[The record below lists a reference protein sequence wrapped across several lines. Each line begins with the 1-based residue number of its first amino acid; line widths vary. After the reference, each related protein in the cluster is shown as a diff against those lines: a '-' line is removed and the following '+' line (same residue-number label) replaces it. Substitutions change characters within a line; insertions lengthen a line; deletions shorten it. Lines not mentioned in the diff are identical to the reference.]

1 MNDYRSSVASWIPD
15 SPSICGRLVCRVRS
29 VFLLLAVVILCHSEW
44 LHAAGAVGVEQG
56 MRFDGHEARPD
67 RLIARFVPDLAVPKK
82 EITSKLANFGVSI
95 VRTDAIVPGLVVLQL
110 NAPVA
115 GDDAAQQ
122 LAALIKKLNATGWFR
137 YVEPDWIVR
146 ALATPSDAAFAD
158 GSLWGLRNTGQSGGT
173 AGADIDAVTAWDI
186 TTGSASVVV
195 GVIDTGIRFT
205 HQDLAANMWVNPGE
219 IAGNGIDDDANGY
232 IDDVHGINSITGSG
246 NPMDD
251 NNHGTHCAGT
261 IGAVANGGGP
271 HVGVAWNVRLMGL
284 KFLAANGS
292 GSTSDAIECVS
303 YAVARG
309 VKILSNSW
317 GGGGYSQG
325 MFDSIVAARNAN
337 VIFIAAA
344 GNESSNNDQVA
355 NYPSNYDVANVLAVA
370 ALDRNDQLA
379 SFSNYGLTTV
389 DIGAPGVS
397 IYSTT
402 AGSDTAYSTFD
413 GTSMATPHVAGAVV
427 LLRAAFPAATFTEL
441 KQRLLTAARPVSSLT
456 GKSVTGATL
465 DARASLTVAAD
476 GIMEIKALAT
486 PTPLRAGAT
495 ANTFVTL
502 TDLSPVLGATVDAR
516 FGTQAYVRLLD
527 NGTAPDTVAGDGVYA
542 AAMTVPTGAT
552 SVVLQVQASAPG
564 KTPGTAN
571 FTLPIAVPPA
581 NDAFANRALITAGS
595 TQTSGSNVDA
605 SAETGEPKNPAVAG
619 GKSVWWSWTAAASS
633 SVTISTTGSSF
644 DTTLAIY
651 TGTTLGNLVLIGA
664 NDDSGGVQSA
674 VTFAAVAGT
683 TYAIQVDG
691 FSGATG
697 SVTLNHPQTGAA
709 PGAPVIVTNP
719 ANVSVL
725 VGQPLSIQVVAQGDA
740 TLAYQWYRNEQPI
753 SGATSAV
760 FSKPSAAL
768 GDEGEY
774 QVTVTNAKGTALSAI
789 AYVAIEQTAI
799 IPENDNFAAAAVITG
814 ASGRIRASNRLATGE
829 TNEPNH
835 ASVATPLASVWWK
848 WTATANGQLTLDT
861 FGSSFDTTLA
871 AYTGS
876 AVGALTVRA
885 SSNDADGTQQSR
897 VAFPVLT
904 GQVIWI
910 AIDGSASA
918 EGAIVFNYLFQ
929 PDSVSVPNDN
939 FAARTLLGSGS
950 SSVTGTNIGATGE
963 VGEPDHIGASSP
975 LASAWWSWTAA
986 QTGIVV
992 IDTNGSDFDTTLA
1005 AYSGTSLSG
1014 LTQLGANDDGGA
1026 GNNSSITLAVQAG
1039 QVLQI
1044 AVDGFSSA
1052 QGSIILT
1059 VTFTAGSPQ
1068 PPGNDNFA
1076 SSFLIAPGIDLVTG
1090 SNLFATGQS
1099 GEPLHVTSD
1108 VAPLNSVWWRWTAP
1122 SSGTL
1127 TIDLFGSEWNA
1138 QLLDTI
1144 LAIYT
1149 GSAVNALSLVASND
1163 DENFDAGIITSK
1175 VTFAVTAGQMYHIA
1189 VDGFGNATGNIRMAL
1204 AFTSATTAPTLA
1216 VALDQTSLTWTTG
1229 GAASWAGTFFPSQD
1243 GIDCARSG
1251 QILDSSESWLQTT
1264 VTGPGTLGFWWRAD
1278 SEAAFD
1284 RLQLQVGDTAVA
1296 EISGATGWLYRS
1308 VPIAAGS
1315 QTIRWRYFKDQNL
1328 ARGLDRGFVDQ
1339 VTFVPAGFLGW
1350 VGTHP
1355 SIPAQ
1360 QRGALDDPDQDG
1372 TKNLIE
1378 YFQNTLP
1385 ADGRER
1391 GGISTPV
1398 ISPSGQFT
1406 AQFRRNKNAPDV
1418 TGTVQWAPNLSNWAS
1433 SGQGVAGTVVTMSQS
1448 VDTSP
1453 ADYDMVTITG
1463 TITGTPLKSL
1473 FLRLHVLQN

>member
-1 MNDYRSSVASWIPD
+1 MNDCSTLIARSV
-15 SPSICGRLVCRVRS
+15 PSSSGLCGRLFRRVWS
-29 VFLLLAVVILCHSEW
+29 VFLVLAVVLLCRPEM
-44 LHAAGAVGVEQG
+44 LHAAGAVGVEEG
-56 MRFDGHEARPD
+56 MRFDGNEARPD
-67 RLIARFVPDLAVPKK
+67 RLIARFVPDLAVPEK
-82 EITSKLANFGVSI
+82 EITNKLANFGVSI
-95 VRTDAIVPGLVVLQL
+95 LRRDAMVPGLVVLQL
-110 NAPVA
+110 DAPVK
-115 GDDAAQQ
+115 GENAADQ

-137 YVEPDWIVR
+137 YVEPDWIVK

-158 GSLWGLRNTGQSGGT
+158 GRLWGLRNTGQSGGT
-173 AGADIDAVTAWDI
+173 AGADIDAMDAWDI

-195 GVIDTGIRFT
+195 GVIDTGIRYT

-219 IAGNGIDDDANGY
+219 ISGNGIDDDANGY
-232 IDDVHGINSITGSG
+232 IDDVYGINSITGSG

-284 KFLAANGS
+284 KFLSSTGS

-344 GNESSNNDQVA
+344 GNESSNNDQVV
-355 NYPSNYDVANVLAVA
+355 NYPSNYDVANVVAVA

-389 DIGAPGVS
+389 DIGAPGVA

-402 AGSDTAYSTFD
+402 AESNTAYSTYD
-413 GTSMATPHVAGAVV
+413 GTSMATPHVAGAAA
-427 LLRAAFPAATFTEL
+427 LLRAAYPAATFSEL
-441 KQRLLTAARPVSSLT
+441 KQRLMSAARPVSSLA

-476 GIMEIKALAT
+476 GVLEIKALAT
-486 PTPLRAGAT
+486 PTPLRAGST
-495 ANTFVTL
+495 VNVFVTL
-502 TDLSPVLGATVDAR
+502 TDLSPVPGATVDAR

-527 NGTAPDTVAGDGVYA
+527 NGNSPDTVAGDGVYA
-542 AAMTVPTGAT
+542 GAMVVPSGST
-552 SVVLQVQASAPG
+552 SVVLQVQASAAG
-564 KTPGTAN
+564 KTPGSAD
-571 FTLPIAVPPA
+571 FPFPIAVPPP

-595 TQTSGSNVDA
+595 TQSFGTNADA
-605 SAETGEPKNPAVAG
+605 SAETSEPRNPSVAG

-651 TGTTLGNLVLIGA
+651 TGTSLGNLLLVGS
-664 NDDSGGVQSA
+664 NDDAGGVQSA
-674 VTFAAVAGT
+674 VTFSAVAGT

-691 FSGATG
+691 YSGATG
-697 SVTLNHPQTGAA
+697 AVTLNHPQTGAA

-725 VGQPLSIQVVAQGDA
+725 IGQPLSIQVVAQGDA
-740 TLAYQWYRNEQPI
+740 TLAYQWYRNDQPI

-774 QVTVTNAKGTALSAI
+774 QVIVTNSKGTALSSV

-799 IPENDNFAAAAVITG
+799 IPENDPFSAATVITG
-814 ASGRIRASNRLATGE
+814 ASGRVRASNRLATGE
-829 TNEPNH
+829 TGEPNH
-835 ASVATPLASVWWK
+835 AAASTPLASVWWK

-871 AYTGS
+871 AYTGTTL
-876 AVGALTVRA
+876 GALTVRG
-885 SSNDADGTQQSR
+885 SSNDADGTLQSR
-897 VAFPVLT
+897 VSFQVLS
-904 GQVIWI
+904 GQSVWI
-910 AIDGSASA
+910 AIDGAGAA

-929 PDSVSVPNDN
+929 PDAVSVPNDN
-939 FAARTLLGSGS
+939 FASRTSLGSGS
-950 SSVTGTNIGATGE
+950 VTATGTNIGATGE

-975 LASAWWSWTAA
+975 LASAWWTWTAP
-986 QTGIVV
+986 QTGALV
-992 IDTNGSDFDTTLA
+992 IDTNGSDFDTILA
-1005 AYSGTSLSG
+1005 AYSGTALSN
-1014 LTQLGANDDGGA
+1014 LTLLGGNDDGGD
-1026 GNNSSITLAVQAG
+1026 GSNSRITLAVQAG
-1039 QVLQI
+1039 QVLHI
-1044 AVDGFSSA
+1044 AVDGFGSA
-1052 QGSIILT
+1052 QGSINLN
-1059 VTFTAGSPQ
+1059 VSFTAGTPQ

-1076 SSFLIAPGIDLVTG
+1076 SSFLIGPGIDLVTG

-1099 GEPLHVTSD
+1099 GEPLHVSA
-1108 VAPLNSVWWRWTAP
+1108 VVSPLNSVWWRWVAP

-1127 TIDLFGSEWNA
+1127 TIDLAGSEFNSEEM
-1138 QLLDTI
+1138 DTI
-1144 LAIYT
+1144 LAIYGGT
-1149 GSAVNALSLVASND
+1149 ALNALTSVASND
-1163 DENFDAGIITSK
+1163 DNPDNANTVTSK
-1175 VTFAVTAGQMYHIA
+1175 VTFSVAAGQTYHIA
-1189 VDGFGNATGNIRMAL
+1189 VDGFGSEVGSIRMAL
-1204 AFTSATTAPTLA
+1204 AFTSSATAPTLA
-1216 VALDQTSLTWTTG
+1216 VALDQTALTWTTG
-1229 GAASWAGTFFPSQD
+1229 GGASWAGTFFPSQD
-1243 GIDCARSG
+1243 GIDAARSG
-1251 QILDSSESWLQTT
+1251 PISDSGESWLQTT

-1278 SEAAFD
+1278 SEADFD
-1284 RLQLQVGDTAVA
+1284 LLQLQVGGTTVA
-1296 EISGATGWLYRS
+1296 TISGATGWLYRS
-1308 VPIAAGS
+1308 VPIPAGT
-1315 QTIRWRYFKDQNL
+1315 QTVRWRYVKDASV

-1350 VGTHP
+1350 IGTHP

-1360 QRGALDDPDQDG
+1360 LRGALDDPDQDG
-1372 TKNLIE
+1372 TGNLME
-1378 YFQNTLP
+1378 YFQNTSP
-1385 ADGRER
+1385 MDARAR
-1391 GGISTPV
+1391 GGISVPV
-1398 ISPSGQFT
+1398 VSPSGQFT
-1406 AQFRRNKNAPDV
+1406 AQFRRNKSTTDLTA
-1418 TGTVQWAPNLSNWAS
+1418 TVQWAPNLSNWAS
-1433 SGQGVAGTVVTMSQS
+1433 SGQAVAGTIVTMNQS

-1453 ADYDMVTITG
+1453 ADHDMVTITG
-1463 TITGTPLKSL
+1463 TVTGTALKNL

>member
-1 MNDYRSSVASWIPD
+1 MAAV
-15 SPSICGRLVCRVRS
+15 LLCRP
-29 VFLLLAVVILCHSEW
+29 EM
-44 LHAAGAVGVEQG
+44 LHAAGAVGVEEG
-56 MRFDGHEARPD
+56 MRFDGNEARPD
-67 RLIARFVPDLAVPKK
+67 RLIARFVPDLAVPEK
-82 EITSKLANFGVSI
+82 EITNKLANFGVSI
-95 VRTDAIVPGLVVLQL
+95 LRRDAMVPGLVVLL
-110 NAPVA
+110 LDAPVK
-115 GDDAAQQ
+115 GENAADQ

-137 YVEPDWIVR
+137 YVEPDWIVK

-158 GSLWGLRNTGQSGGT
+158 GRLWGLRNTGQSGGT

-205 HQDLAANMWVNPGE
+205 HQDLVANMWVNPGE
-219 IAGNGIDDDANGY
+219 ISGNGIDDDANGY
-232 IDDVHGINSITGSG
+232 IDDVYGINSITGTG

-303 YAVARG
+303 YSVARG

-355 NYPSNYDVANVLAVA
+355 NYPSNYDVANVVAVA

-402 AGSDTAYSTFD
+402 AESNTAYSTFD
-413 GTSMATPHVAGAVV
+413 GTSMATPHVAGAAA

-441 KQRLLTAARPVSSLT
+441 KQRLLTAARPVSSLA

-476 GIMEIKALAT
+476 GILEIKALAT
-486 PTPLRAGAT
+486 PTPLRAGTT

-527 NGTAPDTVAGDGVYA
+527 NGNAPDTVAGDGVYA
-542 AAMTVPTGAT
+542 AAMTVPTGVT

-564 KTPGTAN
+564 KTPGSAN

-595 TQTSGSNVDA
+595 TQSVGSSVDA
-605 SAETGEPKNPAVAG
+605 SAETSEPRNPSVAG

-651 TGTTLGNLVLIGA
+651 TGTALGNLVLIGS
-664 NDDSGGVQSA
+664 NDDAGGTQSA
-674 VTFAAVAGT
+674 VTFSAVAGT

-691 FSGATG
+691 YSGATG
-697 SVTLNHPQTGAA
+697 AVTLNHPQTGAA

-725 VGQPLSIQVVAQGDA
+725 IGQPMSIQVVAQGDA
-740 TLAYQWYRNEQPI
+740 TLAYQWYRNDQLI
-753 SGATSAV
+753 SGATAAV

-774 QVTVTNAKGTALSAI
+774 QVIVTNAKGTALSSI

-799 IPENDNFAAAAVITG
+799 IPENDPFSAATVITG
-814 ASGRIRASNRLATGE
+814 ASGRVRASNRLATGE
-829 TNEPNH
+829 TSEPNH
-835 ASVATPLASVWWK
+835 ASASTPLASVWWK
-848 WTATANGQLTLDT
+848 WTASANGQLTLDT

-871 AYTGS
+871 AYTGT
-876 AVGALTVRA
+876 ALGALTVRG
-885 SSNDADGTQQSR
+885 SSNDADGTLQSR
-897 VAFPVLT
+897 VSFQVLS
-904 GQVIWI
+904 GQSVWI
-910 AIDGSASA
+910 AIDGAGAA

-929 PDSVSVPNDN
+929 PDTVSVPNDN
-939 FAARTLLGSGS
+939 FAARTALGSGS
-950 SSVTGTNIGATGE
+950 VAATGTNIGATGE
-963 VGEPDHIGASSP
+963 VGEPDHIGSSSP
-975 LASAWWSWTAA
+975 LASAWWSWTSS
-986 QTGIVV
+986 QTGTVV

-1005 AYSGTSLSG
+1005 VYSGTSLSG
-1014 LTQLGANDDGGA
+1014 LTLLGANDDGGD
-1026 GNNSSITLAVQAG
+1026 GRNSRVTLVVQSG
-1039 QVLQI
+1039 QFLQM
-1044 AVDGFSSA
+1044 AVDGFGSA
-1052 QGSIILT
+1052 QGSINLN
-1059 VTFTAGSPQ
+1059 VAFTPGLPQ

-1076 SSFLIAPGIDLVTG
+1076 SSFLIGPGIDLVTG
-1090 SNLFATGQS
+1090 SNQFATGQS
-1099 GEPLHVTSD
+1099 GEPQHDNSD
-1108 VAPLNSVWWRWTAP
+1108 VIPLNSVWWRWTAP
-1122 SSGTL
+1122 SAGTL
-1127 TIDLFGSEWNA
+1127 TIDLAGSEFNTN
-1138 QLLDTI
+1138 QMDTV
-1144 LAIYT
+1144 LAVYRGT
-1149 GSAVNALSLVASND
+1149 AVNALTYVASND
-1163 DENFDAGIITSK
+1163 DENFDADLFTSR
-1175 VTFAVTAGQMYHIA
+1175 VTFSVTAGQTYHIA
-1189 VDGFGNATGNIRMAL
+1189 VDGFGSVVGSIRMAL
-1204 AFTSATTAPTLA
+1204 AFTSFATAPTLA
-1216 VALDQTSLTWTTG
+1216 VALDQTSLTWTSG
-1229 GAASWAGTFFPSQD
+1229 GSASWTGTFFPSQD

-1251 QILDSSESWLQTT
+1251 VVGNSGETWLQTT

-1278 SEAAFD
+1278 SEEGFDFLEVLVGGSMAASM
-1284 RLQLQVGDTAVA
+1284 
-1296 EISGATGWLYRS
+1296 SGQTGWLYRT
-1308 VPIAAGS
+1308 IAIPAGS
-1315 QTIRWRYFKDQNL
+1315 QTIRWRYYKDDEL

-1339 VTFVPAGFLGW
+1339 VTFVPAGYLGW
-1350 VGTHP
+1350 IGTHP

-1360 QRGALDDPDQDG
+1360 LRGALDDPDQDG
-1372 TKNLIE
+1372 TRNLME
-1378 YFQNTLP
+1378 YFQNTSP
-1385 ADGRER
+1385 VDGRAR
-1391 GGISTPV
+1391 GGISVPV
-1398 ISPSGQFT
+1398 VSPSGQFT
-1406 AQFRRNKNAPDV
+1406 AQFRRNKSTTDLTA
-1418 TGTVQWAPNLSNWAS
+1418 TVQWAPNLASWAS
-1433 SGQGVAGTVVTMSQS
+1433 SGQAVAGTIVTMNQS

-1453 ADYDMVTITG
+1453 ADHDMVTITG
-1463 TITGTPLKSL
+1463 TVTGTALKSL